1 MRLVTRTSRTLQSL
15 VLSDASRT
23 LPGAPQCDTIASCKP
38 APCPTVMDSC
48 GIDDICPR
56 DCPRPRPRSKAA
68 TDARDP
74 CGCAPSTPLDLTL
87 PSHCLRAA
95 SRTPLSSFPARPVVS
110 PPAAPGPWR
119 ALRGRTISARTL
131 GPFRGTAHGSHLELR
146 RADLR
151 ITASQP
157 HEVGTVYNV
166 LDPSAD
172 GGALNT
178 VHVRVIDHQSL
189 VA

>member
-1 MRLVTRTSRTLQSL
+1 MRLVTRTSRTLQA
-15 VLSDASRT
+15 LSDASRT
-23 LPGAPQCDTIASCKP
+23 STTRGPAMRYNPGCKAS
-38 APCPTVMDSC
+38 PCPTVMDSC

-56 DCPRPRPRSKAA
+56 DCPRPRSKAA

-95 SRTPLSSFPARPVVS
+95 SRTPLSSFPSRPDVS

-157 HEVGTVYNV
+157 HGVGTVYNV